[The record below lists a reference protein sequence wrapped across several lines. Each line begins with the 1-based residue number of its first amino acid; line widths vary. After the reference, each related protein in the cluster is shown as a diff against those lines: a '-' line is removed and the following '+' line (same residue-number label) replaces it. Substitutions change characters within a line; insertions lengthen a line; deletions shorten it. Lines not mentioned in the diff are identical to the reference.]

1 MTTAPNQPLRR
12 FPFIPGPLGGE
23 PREYTERRATCPFGK
38 VRLRD
43 GREATLALRYADVA
57 AALADERFSYQQ
69 EDVAALGRSASSS
82 GNFTDSSA
90 LASTQTLLK
99 RQRRIIAGA
108 LGPSR
113 VAAKRPMIY
122 EATGT
127 FLDALVESGP
137 DADLM
142 SAFFTPYPVRV
153 MCSVLGVP
161 AEDYPLFRDWTNEF
175 LSTVPV
181 TAEQRNASMADF
193 EKYISGL
200 IAHKRLHP
208 SDDLIGYLLGVR
220 DEAAGITEQ
229 QITYWIMST
238 LALGTNALA
247 NVFGRITL
255 MLLLNDGQMW
265 DQVLDHGELDL
276 AVLDELL
283 RLVQQ
288 GNAALIKVASDDIEL
303 PSGTIRAGEAIALPL
318 SSTGLD
324 ELAFPDPH
332 ALRLDRP
339 GPRSLIFGGG
349 MHFCLGQHLARTEL
363 HAGLSGLMARL
374 PGLRLAAD
382 PKQLKFSRGELVHS
396 LTALPVTW

>member
-1 MTTAPNQPLRR
+1 MTTGPDQTLRR

-23 PREYTERRATCPFGK
+23 PAEYAKRRMTCPFGK

-43 GREATLALRYADVA
+43 GREATLALRYEDVS

-69 EDVAALGRSASSS
+69 EDVGALGRSASSA
-82 GNFTDSSA
+82 GNFTDSSV

-99 RQRRIIAGA
+99 RQRRMIAGA

-113 VAAKRPMIY
+113 VAAWRPMIY
-122 EATGT
+122 EAAGT

-137 DADLM
+137 GADLM
-142 SAFFTPYPVRV
+142 TALFTPYPVWV
-153 MCSVLGVP
+153 MCHVLGVP
-161 AEDYPLFRDWTNEF
+161 AEDYPLFRGWTNEF

-181 TAEQRNASMADF
+181 TAEQREASMVDF
-193 EKYISGL
+193 AMYVSGL
-200 IAHKRLHP
+200 IARKRIQP
-208 SDDLIGYLLGVR
+208 SDDVIGYLIANAGVS
-220 DEAAGITEQ
+220 EEQ
-229 QITYWIMST
+229 MTYWIMST
-238 LALGTNALA
+238 LAVGTNALA
-247 NVFGRITL
+247 NVFGRIIL
-255 MLLLNDGQMW
+255 MLLLDDRKMW
-265 DQVLDHGELDL
+265 KQVLDHGEFDL
-276 AVLDELL
+276 TVLDELL

-288 GNAALIKVASDDIEL
+288 GNAALIKVASDDVEL
-303 PSGTIRAGEAIALPL
+303 PSGTVRAGEAIALPL

-332 ALRLDRP
+332 TPRFDRP

-349 MHFCLGQHLARTEL
+349 MHYCLGQHLARAEL
-363 HAGLSGLMARL
+363 LAGLAGLTARL

-396 LTALPVTW
+396 LTALPVSW